1 MRMRICQATS
11 AAAVAEKKRNSARDC
26 ILGLLG
32 VSRNFQQMAFKQLGD
47 EFLPSTEGNL
57 TLEFGIEFQIHTG
70 YEGLG
75 EADGLFDRAVGFAR
89 ARHSYLQASQSM
101 IRERNVE
108 LAG

>member
-1 MRMRICQATS
+1 
-11 AAAVAEKKRNSARDC
+11 
-26 ILGLLG
+26 
-32 VSRNFQQMAFKQLGD
+32 MAFKQLGD

-70 YEGLG
+70 DEGLG
-75 EADGLFDRAVGFAR
+75 EADSLFDRAVGFAG
-89 ARHSYLQASQSM
+89 AGHSYLQASQSM

>member
-1 MRMRICQATS
+1 MRACQAAS
-11 AAAVAEKKRNSARDC
+11 ATAVTEKKKDSARDC

-32 VSRNFQQMAFKQLGD
+32 VSRNFRQMVLEQLGD
-47 EFLPSTEGNL
+47 EFLPSAEGNPA
-57 TLEFGIEFQIHTG
+57 LEFGIELQIHAG

-75 EADGLFDRAVGFAR
+75 EADGLFDRAVGFAG